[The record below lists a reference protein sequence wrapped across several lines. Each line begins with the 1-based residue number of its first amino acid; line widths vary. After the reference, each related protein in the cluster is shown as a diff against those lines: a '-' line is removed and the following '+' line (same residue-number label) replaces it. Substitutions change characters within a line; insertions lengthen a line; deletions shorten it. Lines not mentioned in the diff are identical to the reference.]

1 MPALLTVPLASEYL
15 AVPFTLTGI
24 SLTNLSN
31 PMAKSCFSL
40 NIDNYQ
46 NLVERVQDD
55 PDAAHFAFTATTRWQ
70 GGAITETEAR
80 GRTIAADEPEDL
92 GGQDSALD
100 PVELLLASL
109 GSCVSIGLVT
119 QAAQRGIDFD
129 DFEIEVT
136 GELDLRGYLG
146 VDDSVRPGY
155 KNLEYTVR
163 IESDAS
169 EETLREI
176 LEAAERTSPMFDN
189 ISNGVPISSSLEVG
203 ALASA

>member
-1 MPALLTVPLASEYL
+1 
-15 AVPFTLTGI
+15 
-24 SLTNLSN
+24 
-31 PMAKSCFSL
+31 MAKSCFSL

-46 NLVERVQDD
+46 NLVERVKED

-80 GRTIAADEPEDL
+80 GRTITADEPEDL

-109 GSCVSIGLVT
+109 GSCISIGLVT
-119 QAAQRGIDFD
+119 QAAQRDIDFD

-146 VDDSVRPGY
+146 VDDGVRPGY

-169 EETLREI
+169 KEVLREI
-176 LEAAERTSPMFDN
+176 LAEAERTSPMFDN
-189 ISNGVPISSSLEVG
+189 IHNGVPISSSLEV
-203 ALASA
+203 ASPAATAS